1 MGCTEAKVKI
11 TSISNDGIAPPAA
24 NVAKSGDPKSAEL
37 AKFKVG
43 ADGSSASD
51 STASSL
57 QLPRGFAEE
66 STANEKPVVINGL
79 GVGLKFSI
87 DKETN
92 THVIE
97 VVDLK
102 TGEVIRQINEET
114 FIVKKVLAQ
123 KFRYISIAAPFWHSY
138 SVYS

>member
-51 STASSL
+51 STGSSL

-102 TGEVIRQINEET
+102 TGEVIRQIPPKEVVS
-114 FIVKKVLAQ
+114 FLRAVGLDKGMLVSRRL
-123 KFRYISIAAPFWHSY
+123 
-138 SVYS
+138 